1 MIVATSGQDTGFHE
15 TFSLRTA
22 LFRRGVAQLT

>member
-1 MIVATSGQDTGFHE
+1 MIVATSSQDTGFHE
-15 TFSLRTA
+15 TFSLRPA